1 MPAPCHLC
9 GLPVAASAIMEPS
22 GGRELHFCCH
32 GCRQV
37 FLLLSASTGVLPEQ
51 FRETELYRACAEWG
65 IIPGS
70 DNGGPNG
77 TPASQP
83 EPEPLDLTYRVVGM
97 WCPSCAWLIR
107 EVLVRSPGIA
117 YADVSFATDTVH
129 LKYLPHRVSPE
140 AIAARAERLGY
151 RFVAFDRG
159 EAVRHELGSLLLRLG
174 VSSILTANIMMIS
187 LALYSGFFV
196 ELTATDI
203 RYFSYPLLGMAAVV
217 FFYGGLPILRRG
229 AVALFCGLP
238 SMDTLVSL
246 GALSSFVY
254 SAIQVAQGA
263 LYLYF
268 DTSSMLITFVL
279 LGRYI
284 ETRARERTSSS
295 VADLYRVLAG
305 KVRIAEADKE
315 CWVNAEAVR
324 RGDRFVAASGDTVPV
339 DSKIIRGTA
348 LLDVSFL
355 TGEVRMRA
363 QGAGDEVAGGSIVRG
378 TGELLLE
385 ALRTSTES
393 IIGRIVETVEEALAR
408 RGRYELLADRMS
420 RVFVPVVVA
429 IAAATGLYSWLS
441 GIAVDLAFLRC
452 LTVVL
457 IACPC
462 ALGIAVPLVKVAIIG
477 AARKKGIL
485 IREPGA
491 LEKMKDVDTI
501 VFDKTGTLTDGNYS
515 LEEIISENHIDR
527 RDLMGRLASVEVLSN
542 HFLAHEIVRE
552 AKRNGGEIEAAD
564 AFEAFEGL
572 GVKGRAGGTDV
583 YIGSRAF
590 MERWAMKPDC
600 FLAEKAESCQSGGR
614 TVTFFAWERSVQGFL
629 VFSDPL
635 KLRARELIE
644 GLQARGMDIW
654 LVSGD
659 SSETTCYVADALG
672 ISCFEGEALPADKV
686 DMVRRLQ
693 GEGHR
698 VAVVGDGVNDAPAIA
713 LADVG
718 CGISAGADLANEVC
732 HMRLMAS
739 DPAVFLDALDLSALA
754 ASAVRQ
760 NLLFAICYN
769 AIAIPLAAAGLLN
782 PLLAIIAMFASSA
795 TVTGNAL
802 RVSRKAGR

>member
-1 MPAPCHLC
+1 
-9 GLPVAASAIMEPS
+9 
-22 GGRELHFCCH
+22 
-32 GCRQV
+32 
-37 FLLLSASTGVLPEQ
+37 
-51 FRETELYRACAEWG
+51 
-65 IIPGS
+65 
-70 DNGGPNG
+70 
-77 TPASQP
+77 
-83 EPEPLDLTYRVVGM
+83 M

-140 AIAARAERLGY
+140 AIAARVERLGY

-159 EAVRHELGSLLLRLG
+159 ETARHEWGSLLFRLG

-187 LALYSGFFV
+187 FALYSGFFL
-196 ELTATDI
+196 ELSAADI

-217 FFYGGLPILRRG
+217 LFYGGLPILRRG
-229 AVALFCGLP
+229 AVSLFCRLP

-295 VADLYRVLAG
+295 VADFYRVLGG
-305 KVRIAEADKE
+305 KVRIAEADGE
-315 CWVNAEAVR
+315 RWINADAVR

-348 LLDVSFL
+348 LIDVSFL
-355 TGEVRMRA
+355 TGEAKARA
-363 QGAGDEVAGGSIVRG
+363 RGPGDEVAGGSIVRG

-385 ALRTSTES
+385 ALRTSMES
-393 IIGRIVETVEEALAR
+393 TLGRIVETVEKALAR
-408 RGRYELLADRMS
+408 RGRYELLADRIS

-429 IAAATGLYSWLS
+429 IAAVTGLYSWLS
-441 GIAVDLAFLRC
+441 GIAADKAFLRC
-452 LTVVL
+452 LTVLL

-491 LEKMKDVDTI
+491 LENMKDVDTV
-501 VFDKTGTLTDGNYS
+501 VFDKTGTLTEGKYS
-515 LEEIISENHIDR
+515 LETIVSEDHIAR
-527 RDLMGRLASVEVLSN
+527 RDLISRLASVEVFST
-542 HFLAHEIVRE
+542 HFLAHEIVGE
-552 AKRNGGEIEAAD
+552 ARRSGEGIEPAE
-564 AFEAFEGL
+564 AFEAFQGL

-590 MERWAMKPDC
+590 MERWAMKPDH

-629 VFSDPL
+629 AFSDAL
-635 KLRARELIE
+635 KARARELIE

-659 SSETTCYVADALG
+659 SSETTCCVADELG
-672 ISCFEGEALPADKV
+672 ISRFEGEALPADKV
-686 DMVRRLQ
+686 EMVRRLQ
-693 GEGHR
+693 SEGHR
-698 VAVVGDGVNDAPAIA
+698 VAMVGDGINDAAALA
-713 LADVG
+713 LADMG

-739 DPAVFLDALDLSALA
+739 DPAVLLDALDLSALA

-760 NLLFAICYN
+760 NLLFAFFYN
-769 AIAIPLAAAGLLN
+769 AVAIPLAATGLLN
-782 PLLAIIAMFASSA
+782 PLLAIIAMFASSV

-802 RVSRKAGR
+802 RVSRKAER